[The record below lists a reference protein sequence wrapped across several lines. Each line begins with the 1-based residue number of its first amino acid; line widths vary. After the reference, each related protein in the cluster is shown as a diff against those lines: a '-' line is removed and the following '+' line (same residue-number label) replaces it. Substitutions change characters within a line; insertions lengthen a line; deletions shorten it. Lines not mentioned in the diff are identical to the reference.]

1 VTTSAILDPEPAAPR
16 AASRVSRPARILGG
30 VGLVLLGVVVLGALG
45 ASVIAEHPPGRTVG
59 ASFLPPSGEHWLGT
73 DDIGRDLFAQL
84 LHGARVSV
92 SVGLGAAV
100 LAVGIGTV
108 TALVSGY
115 RGGWW
120 DVVLMRLVDLS
131 LTLPLLVLVL
141 VLTAFLGRA
150 LPVTVLL
157 IAGVLWARPA
167 RLLRSQV
174 LKIRQFGHVA
184 AAESMGASKTRVALT
199 HVLPRLVPLI
209 SSQLVRAA
217 TVAVVVQAGI
227 AFLGLGDPDRVSWGT
242 MLFFAN
248 ASNAML
254 TDAWRWWVVPPGVA
268 LSALVLG
275 LALVGYAV
283 EEWAEPRLARNA
295 SRRARR
301 RPRPQDEPRAQAE
314 GTTLE
319 LRRVCVCFEGGSEPV
334 EAVRDVDLVVRRGR
348 ALGLAGE
355 SGSGKSTLA
364 LAVVGLVPEPGR
376 VSVGEVMFGGR
387 DLRRIGRTSVA
398 RVRGREVALVPQSAM
413 NALNPARTV
422 HRQVTEAAELTRPA
436 REARARATELLERV
450 GIDRQ
455 RHHAYPHQFSGGMR
469 QRVLIAM
476 ALANQPRLVIADEPV
491 TGLDVVNQVV
501 IMELLSGLVRELDLD
516 LLVISHELPLLARWA
531 DDLAVMYAGEVVER
545 GPVDR
550 LLRQPRHPYTKL
562 LLSSFPDLYGPRGTV
577 GAVPGEPPD
586 LSRLP
591 AGCAFE
597 ARCPCAGPECVTTR
611 PALVDVGHDHV
622 AACLISGDDRI
633 GDLFVDPAALAAEGD
648 RG

>member
-1 VTTSAILDPEPAAPR
+1 MTVSAVLDAEPVEPSAGA
-16 AASRVSRPARILGG
+16 RVSRPARILGL
-30 VGLVLLGVVVLGALG
+30 VGLTLLAVVVSGALG
-45 ASVIAEHPPGRTVG
+45 ASTFADHPPERTVG
-59 ASFLPPSGEHWLGT
+59 APFLPPSGEHWLGT
-73 DDIGRDLFAQL
+73 DDIGRDLFSQL

-92 SVGLGAAV
+92 SVGLAAAV
-100 LAVGIGTV
+100 LALVIGTAV
-108 TALVSGY
+108 ALLAGY

-120 DVVLMRLVDLS
+120 DVALMRLVDLT

-141 VLTAFLGRA
+141 VLTAFLGRG
-150 LPVTVLL
+150 LPVTTLL

-174 LKIRQFGHVA
+174 LKVRELGHVA
-184 AAESMGASKTRVALT
+184 AAEAMGSSGTRVALT

-248 ASNAML
+248 SSNAVL
-254 TDAWRWWVVPPGVA
+254 TEAWKWWVLPPGLA
-268 LSALVLG
+268 LGALVLG
-275 LALVGYAV
+275 LALLGYGV

-295 SRRARR
+295 GRRARR
-301 RPRPQDEPRAQAE
+301 RLRPTEDPVPQGE

-319 LRRVCVCFEGGSEPV
+319 ARHLSVRFESRPRPV

-348 ALGLAGE
+348 TLGLAGE
-355 SGSGKSTLA
+355 SGSGKSTLSLA
-364 LAVVGLVPEPGR
+364 LVGLVPEPGR
-376 VSVGEVMFGGR
+376 ITEGEVMFGGR
-387 DLRRIGRTSVA
+387 DLRRIGRTNMA

-436 REARARATELLERV
+436 VEARARAGVLLERV
-450 GIDRQ
+450 GIPSG
-455 RHHAYPHQFSGGMR
+455 RHHDYPHQFSGGMR

-476 ALANQPRLVIADEPV
+476 ALVNDPRLVIADEPV
-491 TGLDVVNQVV
+491 TGLDVVNQAA
-501 IMELLSGLVRELDLD
+501 IMELLGGLVGELDLD

-550 LLRQPRHPYTKL
+550 LVTDPRHPYTKL

-586 LSRLP
+586 LSRP
-591 AGCAFE
+591 PSGCAF
-597 ARCPCAGPECVTTR
+597 APRCPCAGPECTASR
-611 PALVDVGHDHV
+611 PVLVELSAGRA
-622 AACLISGDDRI
+622 AACFCSGDDRI
-633 GDLFVDPAALAAEGD
+633 GELFVDPVALTEGQ
-648 RG
+648 RR